1 MDPFDPAPP
10 APAAAAGW
18 YPDPAGSASLRF
30 WDGRRWT
37 DALSMAVP
45 PASPAVG
52 RADSRGWA
60 LAAHLSAPLALFVAL
75 PPVGPLV
82 VYLVKKDDPF
92 VRRHAAEAL
101 NFNLSFLLYAF
112 VTGSITF
119 ALLFVL
125 WGVFLIPLLL
135 AIALVWTVYVHIA
148 AVRAGQD
155 RVPLSA
161 DDPLPQLTVRARRR
175 QPRLQHAA
183 FGQRCI

>member
-1 MDPFDPAPP
+1 MDPFDPAAP
-10 APAAAAGW
+10 APAAAPGW

-45 PASPAVG
+45 PASPAIG

-75 PPVGPLV
+75 PPLGPLV

-112 VTGSITF
+112 VVGALTF
-119 ALLFVL
+119 ALLFIL
-125 WGVFLIPLLL
+125 WGIFLIPLLL
-135 AIALVWTVYVHIA
+135 AIALVWVVCICIA
-148 AVRAGQD
+148 AVRAGQGQEY
-155 RVPLSA
+155 RYPLTIRF
-161 DDPLPQLTVRARRR
+161 LN
-175 QPRLQHAA
+175 
-183 FGQRCI
+183 